1 MSEEKMETPRIL
13 EELSK
18 SNSAKT
24 GKRNK
29 KQQRLLIIAMVFFP
43 LFLGLSYVGYA
54 QWNSSSQLAI
64 LRDSNSQ
71 LTTSLTNLGNQS
83 SLQNEQILK
92 LESALAER
100 SGGDQDVDQF
110 SDQIRQLEESF
121 ADRVQSLN
129 NMIAQLENRLG
140 SRDKSENTLWQFSEA
155 EFLIR
160 LANRKVALESDVDS
174 AIFLLQSADSL
185 LRDSGDPAV
194 YATREA
200 LSNELLALKSV
211 ADIDIEGI
219 YARLAILVKN
229 IDSLSLPSLLREN
242 YENQI
247 NDSSQSEKDITESSG
262 FLNSAGEL
270 LSSIFVW
277 RKVDE
282 SLNRVL
288 TPQQEYYVKQNLHLM
303 LEQIQL
309 ALLRGQQSLYLT
321 TLQKTRDYLD
331 QYISTGTGIGQQVV
345 SEIDALSQMVIVASM
360 PDISQSLNLIKQFNS
375 ARNNSDQNGTSV
387 PQ

>member
-247 NDSSQSEKDITESSG
+247 NDSSQSERDITESSG

-345 SEIDALSQMVIVASM
+345 SEINALSQMVIVASM